1 MIDMTE
7 TIKPK
12 SDQMN
17 ADDLIA
23 GPITVAITKV
33 EKAST
38 EQPIAVRYDGDNGKP
53 YMPCKSMRR
62 VMVQLWGKDA
72 SQYVGRSMTLYR
84 DAKVTWAGAEVGGI
98 RISHMSHIEGKQ
110 TMSLTASNKAKK
122 PYVVLPLG
130 DIAPP
135 KKNIDIEPLKLG
147 AEAALLRG
155 SSALKDWFMSLTN
168 DERIVIKP
176 LMEDYKARATI
187 NDNPITTEPVTTE
200 NDEEI
205 IDE

>member
-1 MIDMTE
+1 
-7 TIKPK
+7 
-12 SDQMN
+12 
-17 ADDLIA
+17 
-23 GPITVAITKV
+23 
-33 EKAST
+33 
-38 EQPIAVRYDGDNGKP
+38 
-53 YMPCKSMRR
+53 
-62 VMVQLWGKDA
+62 MVQFWGKDA
-72 SQYVGRSMTLYR
+72 SQYAGRSMTLFR

-98 RISHMSHIEGKQ
+98 RISHMSHIDGKQ

-130 DIAPP
+130 DISPP

-176 LMEDYKARATI
+176 LMDEYKIKATQ
-187 NDNPITTEPVTTE
+187 
-200 NDEEI
+200 NDEKDGVL
-205 IDE
+205 DE